1 MANQKRNDYQ
11 CAIEMNQAGKYCVRL
26 RVKYSRRPWKLAV
39 YFLASSFERAT
50 RKLREAINFFQR
62 AEERLWFWG
71 VEMSDDPNLAGEML
85 LESGL
90 RLDRRKDFPSRSAV
104 VEVPVEKPIAATLVA
119 SVQKKLAADLGEMEE
134 RAAVAR

>member
-11 CAIEMNQAGKYCVRL
+11 CAIEINQAGKYCVRL
-26 RVKYSRRPWKLAV
+26 RVKYSRRSWKLAV

-50 RKLREAINFFQR
+50 KKLHEAINFFQR

-71 VEMSDDPNLAGEML
+71 VEMSDDPNLAGELL

-104 VEVPVEKPIAATLVA
+104 AEVPVEKPISAGLLAGI
-119 SVQKKLAADLGEMEE
+119 QKKLAADFEEMEE